1 MQHPLLQ
8 TFAYANA
15 QRRLLTLEE
24 VYRYQIKTQ
33 YTLSEIASEIPKM
46 PQITTKQGL
55 YGIVHDFEELLAL
68 RQEKGRES
76 IRRYR
81 QVKRYAR
88 LLISIPYIRGIFLA
102 GSSSFSTGNAKKESD
117 IDIFIVTKAN
127 TMWLARLLLTSI
139 THILGIRRTGMI
151 EENRFCLNHY
161 VTDNA
166 LFRPDHTLYSAQL
179 YSDYIAIGTESQKL
193 LHIFWSQNTWRQEVY
208 PYAIPREYLDMSTIH
223 PYRIKY
229 IIEYVWNHTS
239 VDIGNTFAKWIQI
252 QKIKSNTIQSNTQNR
267 IQVSDTELEFH
278 PEPNSNK
285 VDTAINAILQKL

>member
-33 YTLSEIASEIPKM
+33 YTLSQIASEIPKI
-46 PQITTKQGL
+46 PQITTQYGL
-55 YGIVHDFEELLAL
+55 YGLRVDFDELLAL

-81 QVKRYAR
+81 RIKAYAK

-117 IDIFIVTKAN
+117 IDVFIITKAN
-127 TMWLARLLLTSI
+127 KMWLARLLLTSI
-139 THILGIRRTGMI
+139 THILGIRRAGMI

-161 VTDNA
+161 ITDNA
-166 LFRPDHTLYSAQL
+166 LSRPDHTLYSAQL
-179 YSDYIAIGTESQKL
+179 YSDYIAIGAESQNIL
-193 LHIFWSQNTWRQEVY
+193 NTFWEQNSWRQNLY
-208 PYAIPREYLDMSTIH
+208 PYAIPREYPDMSTIQ
-223 PYRIKY
+223 PYRVKY
-229 IIEYVWNHTS
+229 IIEYIWNHAS

-252 QKIKSNTIQSNTQNR
+252 QKIKSNSIQSNPSNR

-285 VDTAINAILQKL
+285 IDTAIDKIFHQL

>member
-1 MQHPLLQ
+1 MHHPLLQ

-33 YTLSEIASEIPKM
+33 YTLSEIASEIAKI

-55 YGIVHDFEELLAL
+55 YGLTLDFEELLAL

-81 QVKRYAR
+81 RVKHFGR
-88 LLISIPYIRGIFLA
+88 LLISIPYIRGLFLA

-117 IDIFIVTKAN
+117 IDVFIVTKAHR
-127 TMWLARLLLTSI
+127 MWLTRLLITSI
-139 THILGIRRTGMI
+139 THILGIRRAGVI

-161 VTDNA
+161 ITDNA
-166 LFRPDHTLYSAQL
+166 LTRPDHTLYSAQL
-179 YSDYIAIGTESQKL
+179 YSDYIAIGEESQEIL
-193 LHIFWSQNTWRQEVY
+193 QAFWKDNTWRQELY
-208 PYAIPREYLDMSTIH
+208 PQAIPREYPDMSMIQ

-229 IIEYVWNHTS
+229 FIEYIWNHAS
-239 VDIGNTFAKWIQI
+239 VDIWNSLAKWIQV
-252 QKIKSNTIQSNTQNR
+252 QKIKSNVIQSNATNR
-267 IQVSDTELEFH
+267 IQVSDKELEFH
-278 PEPNSNK
+278 PEPNSDK
-285 VDTAINAILQKL
+285 IEQSIKQIIQQI